1 MVPVHAAQLASA
13 VVVPTHRGVPSS
25 LLAVQVVVAVQ
36 VAQLPALVSH
46 EPVSHAAQTLSV
58 VDVGAVIVVR
68 ALPPAW
74 LPQTVTAVQTVGVPI
89 L

>member
-1 MVPVHAAQLASA
+1 VQLASA
-13 VVVPTHRGVPSS
+13 VAVPTIKRAVPSRLFPVQSARGVQAS
-25 LLAVQVVVAVQ
+25 
-36 VAQLPALVSH
+36 QLPALVSH

-58 VDVGAVIVVR
+58 VDVGPVIVVR

-74 LPQTVTAVQTVGVPI
+74 LPQTVTAVQTVGVPV